1 MNDILKNIEEIRKEK
16 HIKQIVIAE
25 ILGIGQPAYSNFINR
40 ESDITYSRL
49 LQISNALGVT
59 PIDVITWPEKWVP
72 EIQQEKI
79 CDKCIEKDKIIQ
91 NLNEYIE
98 LLKKVNK
105 QK

>member
-16 HIKQIVIAE
+16 HIKQTVIAE
-25 ILGIGQPAYSNFINR
+25 LLGIKQPAYSNFINR

-49 LQISNALGVT
+49 LQISNVLGVT

-72 EIQQEKI
+72 ESQQEKV
-79 CDKCIEKDKIIQ
+79 CDRCIEKDKIIQ

-98 LLKKVNK
+98 LLKKTK
-105 QK
+105 